1 MCERWPDLLFRP
13 AKILANQF
21 VEFLIMFDE
30 ELTQLGHHYGID
42 PRMLAAFR
50 LPQALVAGFIAQ
62 AVETFRL
69 VEIKVVATDAGL
81 DS

>member
-1 MCERWPDLLFRP
+1 MATDDFLFLRP

-30 ELTQLGHHYGID
+30 ELAQLGHHDRIY
-42 PRMLAAFR
+42 PRVLAALR
-50 LPQALVAGFIAQ
+50 LPQALVAGFVAQ
-62 AVETFRL
+62 TVETFRL
-69 VEIKVVATDAGL
+69 VEIEIVATDSGL